1 MPEIKA
7 KAVIWDMDGVIADTA
22 SYHFIAWQ
30 EVFRKK
36 GVRFTA
42 GRLQA

>member
-22 SYHFIAWQ
+22 PYHFSAWQ
-30 EVFRKK
+30 EVFRKRE
-36 GVRFTA
+36 VNYEE
-42 GRLQA
+42 